1 MWIAI
6 LYNCTYIILYIGILQ
21 FKERVYFQKFNQVP
35 QNKKFVEK
43 MGIILENYIL
53 FNNIFYFIFNFYG
66 SIVDL
71 QCCVFHM

>member
-1 MWIAI
+1 
-6 LYNCTYIILYIGILQ
+6 
-21 FKERVYFQKFNQVP
+21 
-35 QNKKFVEK
+35 

-71 QCCVFHM
+71 QCCMFHMYSKVNRLYIYPFFYRLFSHIGFQ